1 MSLKK
6 KESYKDLALIAG
18 NIAKLY
24 EEGIPLLNILVL
36 IDELPLKKEYKALIK
51 SMEDVIKAGGS
62 MQEAFN
68 MGKGLIPKF
77 FISMVGIGE
86 KTGKIVYVL
95 KGLEIYYNKL
105 QYINSAIFSAVTY
118 PLILIGALVVLGFF
132 VVFFFIP
139 NMTNIYGAMG
149 KEVPETYLK
158 IIALKESVF
167 NNPII
172 MIVEVILWIIIL
184 PYYIVKIFFKKYISS
199 IVEKIP
205 ICNLLNEYI
214 VIVLMSVVINSGIN
228 IAIGLEYCSESEIS
242 NKINKNIKRINR
254 DITSGI
260 MLSEAMNET
269 GMFSKYTLAHI
280 KLGEEAG
287 SLDKRLVLLEE
298 EIFKSL
304 SCKIN
309 KATQLIQPLL
319 ILIIGVVIVFFI
331 LKFVMPLLDIVL
343 T

>member
-1 MSLKK
+1 MKR

-18 NIAKLY
+18 NIANLY
-24 EEGIPLLNILVL
+24 DDGIPLLNIIGL
-36 IDELPLKKEYKALIK
+36 IDELPLKKEYKVLIK
-51 SMEDVIKAGGS
+51 FMEKTIREGES
-62 MQEAFN
+62 LQEAFN
-68 MGKGLIPKF
+68 RGKGLIPKF

-105 QYINSAIFSAVTY
+105 QYINGAIISAVTY
-118 PLILIGALVVLGFF
+118 PLILISALIALGIF
-132 VVFFFIP
+132 VMFFFIP
-139 NMTNIYGAMG
+139 NMSNIYGAMG
-149 KEVPETYLK
+149 KEIPGSYLK
-158 IIALKESVF
+158 IISLKENIL

-172 MIVEVILWIIIL
+172 TIAEVMLRIIIL
-184 PYYIVKIFFKKYISS
+184 PYYIVKIFLKKYILN
-199 IVEKIP
+199 IIERIP
-205 ICNLLNEYI
+205 IYNLLNEYI
-214 VIVLMSVVINSGIN
+214 VIVLISVVINSGIN
-228 IAIGLEYCSESEIS
+228 ISIGLQYCSESNLS
-242 NKINKNIKRINR
+242 NKINKNIRKINS

-260 MLSEAMNET
+260 MLSESMNET

-280 KLGEEAG
+280 KLGEESG

-298 EIFKSL
+298 EIFKNL
-304 SCKIN
+304 SNRIN
-309 KATQLIQPLL
+309 KGTQLIQPLL